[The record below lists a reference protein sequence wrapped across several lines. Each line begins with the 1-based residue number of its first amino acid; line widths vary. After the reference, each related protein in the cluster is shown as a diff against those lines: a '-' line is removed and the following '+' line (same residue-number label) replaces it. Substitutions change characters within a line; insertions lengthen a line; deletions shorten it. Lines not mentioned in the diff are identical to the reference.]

1 MGKQLLIAAIVLILS
16 MVRPS
21 FCDNTSAA
29 GLIDRPQNMDAP
41 SKNETGIL
49 GTMVLIYTKTR
60 DAVKDAYN
68 EVMYFKEMYNNYQQ
82 MKNWLKRAQTRTTN
96 IWDKASDLFTDPKN
110 VFVTLDRLVDIFDNI
125 DYAVWAV
132 PNELDHILAKTE
144 FTYDKIVDGIPSGGM
159 LPNTDEAIEYVD
171 YKFGLNRL
179 PPDTNDPVNGKYVAQ
194 LAAAKANGQQ
204 FPEEDMVT
212 ASRLIASSAMA
223 NAEMYRNWALQA
235 SQNIPNTEKNFASVQ
250 GANGNSL
257 AACWYAIEQTNAN
270 NKLLANHLNELK
282 VYQAMLGIYVYEV
295 SDQRT
300 QELQFKNAFNSASM
314 YANQAIQSRK

>member
-1 MGKQLLIAAIVLILS
+1 MILAIVI
-16 MVRPS
+16 PS
-21 FCDNTSAA
+21 YCDNSSSAA

-60 DAVKDAYN
+60 DAVKTAYN

-82 MKNWLKRAQTRTTN
+82 MKSWLKRAQTRTTA

-144 FTYDKIVDGIPSGGM
+144 LTYDKIVDGIPSGGM
-159 LPNTDEAIEYVD
+159 LPNTDEVIEYVD

-179 PPDTNDPVNGKYVAQ
+179 PPDTTDPITGKYVAQ
-194 LAAAKANGQQ
+194 LTAAKVNGQQ

-223 NAEMYRNWALQA
+223 NAEMYRNWALQS

-250 GANGNSL
+250 SANGNSL

-282 VYQAMLGIYVYEV
+282 VYQAMLGIYIYEV

-300 QELQFKNAFNSASM
+300 QELQFKNAFSEASM
-314 YANQAIQSRK
+314 YADLAITAKN